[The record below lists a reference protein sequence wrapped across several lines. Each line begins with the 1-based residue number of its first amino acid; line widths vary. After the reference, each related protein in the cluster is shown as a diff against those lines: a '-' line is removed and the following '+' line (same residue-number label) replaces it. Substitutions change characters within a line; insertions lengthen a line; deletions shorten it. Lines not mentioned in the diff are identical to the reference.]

1 MTSILFVEDDYYLG
15 PLMVAELE
23 SKGYDVYFAQDYSQA
38 CDLIDLDG
46 PFDVLLTDYEFPG
59 GNGLD
64 VIAYDAIQ
72 LDELEPPPAGLV
84 VIWSGLDRTQE
95 VQERGLGHRVNHI
108 LTKGDIKKVFDV
120 LPPA

>member
-1 MTSILFVEDDYYLG
+1 MTSILLVEDDYQLG
-15 PLMVAELE
+15 PMMVKILE
-23 SKGYDVYFAQDYSQA
+23 EKGYDVYFAQNYSQA

-84 VIWSGLDRTQE
+84 IIWSGLDRTRE
-95 VQERGLGHRVNHI
+95 VQERGLGNLVNHV
-108 LTKGDIKKVFDV
+108 LTKGNIDKLLEV
-120 LPPA
+120 LPS